1 VRARRQPAQ
10 ALVFFTMLLPL
21 FLAVLGLALDGG
33 HLFAA
38 RTNLQAVADA
48 SARSGAVHLNTA
60 RMYIQ
65 GTGEVLLNPAEAA
78 TAARDYAIYQGI
90 SADAVDA
97 VADDQ
102 SVHVDVHEDVPTVF
116 VRVVHIDSVTIRAS
130 STAHARYGVDRPV
143 NGD

>member
-1 VRARRQPAQ
+1 VSARRQPAQ

-21 FLAVLGLALDGG
+21 FLAVVGLALDGG

-48 SARSGAVHLNTA
+48 SARSGAVHLDTA

-65 GTGEVLLNPAEAA
+65 GTGDVLLNPTEAA
-78 TAARDYAIYQGI
+78 AAARDYAVYEGV

-102 SVHVDVHEDVPTVF
+102 SVYVDVHEDVPTVF
-116 VRVVHIDSVTIRAS
+116 VRVVHIDSVRIQAS

-143 NGD
+143 KGD